1 MWTYLNYE
9 YPSRDLSKCYGAPIV
24 MSLPYFMDA
33 PDFLRDLYRH
43 FICFLQKLASIV
55 NFLY

>member
-33 PDFLRDLYRH
+33 PDFLRDL
-43 FICFLQKLASIV
+43 
-55 NFLY
+55 